1 MYEVSV
7 CSCSSLTVCWL
18 SPKGCTGLYAPET
31 ASAVH
36 PAALASLC
44 TLAEERLGFGLGAG
58 AGAGAGCTG
67 VWVYGYAGVWVY
79 GCTGVWVYGCMGIW
93 VRVRVAPG
101 RRHAE
106 LGRET
111 LCGDLVRV
119 RVRVRVWAYGRMG
132 VWVNG
137 GCMGVWVYGCM
148 GVWVYGCMGVWVY
161 GCMGVWVYGCMGV
174 WVYGCMGV

>member
-58 AGAGAGCTG
+58 AGAGAGAGCTG

-79 GCTGVWVYGCMGIW
+79 GCTGVWVYG
-93 VRVRVAPG
+93 
-101 RRHAE
+101 
-106 LGRET
+106 LGSGSRLAAGT
-111 LCGDLVRV
+111 PSLAARLSAVTWLGLGLGLGC
-119 RVRVRVWAYGRMG
+119 GRMG
-132 VWVNG
+132 VWA
-137 GCMGVWVYGCM
+137 YG
-148 GVWVYGCMGVWVY
+148 
-161 GCMGVWVYGCMGV
+161 
-174 WVYGCMGV
+174 